1 MSLSRQGI
9 LGAVLFIGG
18 SVMLYAMVQKVNDNT
33 AQTTDITANSVQ
45 MSDVQSNDVK
55 SNQHHQGSSQ
65 NSSQNSSQSIESDL
79 MVEPLTTDIE
89 TEKQI
94 LAKKQQQRIAN
105 VKEQERRT
113 QVFLE
118 ENQKAVDV
126 ALAKARAE
134 SEIYAAKNK
143 AKTDNGTEPVDNL
156 TTEEQDNIS
165 RPVVT
170 ARQAPKQPQPP
181 AKNQQQASAS
191 QATNNANGTTQNTQ
205 ANNTQSN
212 NTQTQANNTQANKA
226 PPKSPINHTV
236 KRGDG
241 LIRLARQYNVSLEA
255 LATMNKLATDAELTL
270 GQQLIIPSGKQIA
283 RLEREAKEAEK
294 AKELAKQKA
303 QREKQLKAEQ
313 EKQEKRQQEL
323 LAQKSAEAKRES
335 QQKLKEARQ
344 TVKETD
350 AKGNFGVQVALASNQ
365 QRADE
370 VAAKFKKAGYQVS
383 TSQTS
388 RGVRVMVGPERGKI
402 AAIALKDKIN
412 SDPNVGTT
420 EAWVLYW
427 R

>member
-55 SNQHHQGSSQ
+55 SNQHHQG
-65 NSSQNSSQSIESDL
+65 SSQNSSQSIESDL

-156 TTEEQDNIS
+156 TTAEQDNIS

-170 ARQAPKQPQPP
+170 ARQAPKQPP

-313 EKQEKRQQEL
+313 EKRQQEL

>member
-45 MSDVQSNDVK
+45 MNDVQSNDVK

-65 NSSQNSSQSIESDL
+65 NSSHSIESDL

-156 TTEEQDNIS
+156 TTAEQDNIS

-170 ARQAPKQPQPP
+170 ARQAPKQPP

-191 QATNNANGTTQNTQ
+191 QATNNTNPTTQNTQ

-212 NTQTQANNTQANKA
+212 NTQSNNTQATQATKA

-344 TVKETD
+344 AVKETD

>member
-55 SNQHHQGSSQ
+55 SNQHHQG
-65 NSSQNSSQSIESDL
+65 SSQNSSQSIESDL

-156 TTEEQDNIS
+156 TTAEQDNIS

-170 ARQAPKQPQPP
+170 ARQAPKQPP

-191 QATNNANGTTQNTQ
+191 QVTNNANGTTQNTQ
-205 ANNTQSN
+205 ANSTQSN

-303 QREKQLKAEQ
+303 QREKQLKAE
-313 EKQEKRQQEL
+313 QEKRQQEL

>member
-65 NSSQNSSQSIESDL
+65 NSSQNSNQSIESDL

-118 ENQKAVDV
+118 ENQKAADV

-156 TTEEQDNIS
+156 TTAEQDNIS

-170 ARQAPKQPQPP
+170 ARQAPKQPP

-191 QATNNANGTTQNTQ
+191 QTTNNANGTTQNTQ
-205 ANNTQSN
+205 ANSTQSK
-212 NTQTQANNTQANKA
+212 NTQANKA

-344 TVKETD
+344 AVKETD

>member
-55 SNQHHQGSSQ
+55 RNQHHQG
-65 NSSQNSSQSIESDL
+65 SSQNSSQSIESDL

-156 TTEEQDNIS
+156 TTAEQDNIS

-170 ARQAPKQPQPP
+170 ARQAPKQPP

>member
-55 SNQHHQGSSQ
+55 SNQHHQG
-65 NSSQNSSQSIESDL
+65 SSQNSSQSIESDL

-156 TTEEQDNIS
+156 TTAEQDNIS

-170 ARQAPKQPQPP
+170 ARQAPKQPP

-191 QATNNANGTTQNTQ
+191 QATNNANPTTQNTQ
-205 ANNTQSN
+205 ANSTQSN
-212 NTQTQANNTQANKA
+212 NSQTQANNTQANKA

-241 LIRLARQYNVSLEA
+241 LIRLARQYNVSLES

>member
-55 SNQHHQGSSQ
+55 SNQHHQG
-65 NSSQNSSQSIESDL
+65 SSQNSSQSIESDL

-156 TTEEQDNIS
+156 TTAEQDNIS

-170 ARQAPKQPQPP
+170 ARQAPKQPP

-205 ANNTQSN
+205 ANSTQSN

-303 QREKQLKAEQ
+303 EREKQLKAEQ

>member
-45 MSDVQSNDVK
+45 MSDVQNNDVK
-55 SNQHHQGSSQ
+55 SNQHHQG
-65 NSSQNSSQSIESDL
+65 SSQNSSQSIESDL

-156 TTEEQDNIS
+156 TTAEQDNIS

-170 ARQAPKQPQPP
+170 ARQAPKQPP

-191 QATNNANGTTQNTQ
+191 QATNNAIGTTQNTQ
-205 ANNTQSN
+205 ANNTQS
-212 NTQTQANNTQANKA
+212 NNTQANKA

-241 LIRLARQYNVSLEA
+241 LIRLARQYNVSLES

-344 TVKETD
+344 AVKETD

>member
-55 SNQHHQGSSQ
+55 SNQHHQG
-65 NSSQNSSQSIESDL
+65 SSQNSSQSIESDL

-156 TTEEQDNIS
+156 TTAEQDNIS

-170 ARQAPKQPQPP
+170 ARQAPKQPP

-191 QATNNANGTTQNTQ
+191 QATNNAIGTTQN
-205 ANNTQSN
+205 
-212 NTQTQANNTQANKA
+212 TQANNTQANKA

-270 GQQLIIPSGKQIA
+270 GQQLTIPSGKQIA

-303 QREKQLKAEQ
+303 QREKQLKVEQ

>member
-45 MSDVQSNDVK
+45 MSDVQNNDVK
-55 SNQHHQGSSQ
+55 SNQHHQG
-65 NSSQNSSQSIESDL
+65 SSQNSSQSIESDL

-156 TTEEQDNIS
+156 TTAEQDNIS

-170 ARQAPKQPQPP
+170 ARQAPKQPP

-191 QATNNANGTTQNTQ
+191 QATNNAIGTTQNTQ
-205 ANNTQSN
+205 ANNTQS
-212 NTQTQANNTQANKA
+212 NNTQANKA

-241 LIRLARQYNVSLEA
+241 LIRLARQYNVSLES

>member
-55 SNQHHQGSSQ
+55 SNQHHQG
-65 NSSQNSSQSIESDL
+65 SSQNSSQSIESDL

-170 ARQAPKQPQPP
+170 ARQAPKQPP

-191 QATNNANGTTQNTQ
+191 QATNNAIGTTQNTQ
-205 ANNTQSN
+205 ANNTQS
-212 NTQTQANNTQANKA
+212 NNTQANKA

-241 LIRLARQYNVSLEA
+241 LIRLARQYNVSLES

-344 TVKETD
+344 AVKETD

>member
-55 SNQHHQGSSQ
+55 SNQHHQG
-65 NSSQNSSQSIESDL
+65 SSQNSSQSIESDL

-156 TTEEQDNIS
+156 TTAEQDNIS

-170 ARQAPKQPQPP
+170 ARQAPKQPP

-212 NTQTQANNTQANKA
+212 NTQSNNTQANKA

-270 GQQLIIPSGKQIA
+270 GQQLTIPSGKQIA

>member
-118 ENQKAVDV
+118 ENQKAADV

-156 TTEEQDNIS
+156 TTAEQDNIS

-170 ARQAPKQPQPP
+170 ARQAPKQPP

-205 ANNTQSN
+205 ANSTQSN

-303 QREKQLKAEQ
+303 QREKQLKAE
-313 EKQEKRQQEL
+313 QEKRQQEL

>member
-55 SNQHHQGSSQ
+55 SNQHHQG
-65 NSSQNSSQSIESDL
+65 SSQNSSQSIESDL

-156 TTEEQDNIS
+156 TTAEQDNIS

-170 ARQAPKQPQPP
+170 ARQAPKQPP

-212 NTQTQANNTQANKA
+212 NTQTQTNNIQANNTQTNKA

-388 RGVRVMVGPERGKI
+388 RGVRDMVGPERGKI

>member
-55 SNQHHQGSSQ
+55 SNQHHQG
-65 NSSQNSSQSIESDL
+65 SSQNSSQSIESDL

-156 TTEEQDNIS
+156 TTAEQDNIS

-170 ARQAPKQPQPP
+170 ARQAPKQPP

-205 ANNTQSN
+205 ANSTQSN

-241 LIRLARQYNVSLEA
+241 LIRLTRQYNVSLEA

>member
-9 LGAVLFIGG
+9 FGAVLFIGG

-65 NSSQNSSQSIESDL
+65 NSSQSIESDL

-118 ENQKAVDV
+118 ENQKAADV

-156 TTEEQDNIS
+156 TTAEQDNIS

-170 ARQAPKQPQPP
+170 ARQAPKQPP

-205 ANNTQSN
+205 ANSTQSN

-241 LIRLARQYNVSLEA
+241 LIRLARQYNVSLES

>member
-156 TTEEQDNIS
+156 TTAEQDNIS

-170 ARQAPKQPQPP
+170 ARQAPKQPP

-191 QATNNANGTTQNTQ
+191 QTTNNANGTTQNTQ
-205 ANNTQSN
+205 ANSTQSK
-212 NTQTQANNTQANKA
+212 NTQANKA

>member
-55 SNQHHQGSSQ
+55 SNQHHQG
-65 NSSQNSSQSIESDL
+65 SSQNSSQSIESDL

-143 AKTDNGTEPVDNL
+143 AKTDNGTEPVDSL
-156 TTEEQDNIS
+156 TTAEQDNIS

-170 ARQAPKQPQPP
+170 ARQAPKQPP

>member
-45 MSDVQSNDVK
+45 MSDVQNNDVK
-55 SNQHHQGSSQ
+55 SNQHHQG
-65 NSSQNSSQSIESDL
+65 SSQNSSQSIESDL

-205 ANNTQSN
+205 ANSTQSN

>member
-65 NSSQNSSQSIESDL
+65 NSSQSIESDL

-118 ENQKAVDV
+118 ENQKAADV

-170 ARQAPKQPQPP
+170 ARQAPKQPP

-205 ANNTQSN
+205 ANSTQSN

-241 LIRLARQYNVSLEA
+241 LIRLARQYNVSLES

>member
-55 SNQHHQGSSQ
+55 SNQHHQG
-65 NSSQNSSQSIESDL
+65 SSQNSSQSIESDL

-156 TTEEQDNIS
+156 TTAEQDNIS

-170 ARQAPKQPQPP
+170 ARQALKQPP

-191 QATNNANGTTQNTQ
+191 QATNNANPTTQNTQ

-303 QREKQLKAEQ
+303 LREKQLKAEQ

-344 TVKETD
+344 AVKETD

>member
-65 NSSQNSSQSIESDL
+65 NSSQSIESDL

-118 ENQKAVDV
+118 ENQKAADV

-156 TTEEQDNIS
+156 TTAEQDNIS

-170 ARQAPKQPQPP
+170 ARQAPKQPP

-212 NTQTQANNTQANKA
+212 NTQSNNTQANKA

>member
-65 NSSQNSSQSIESDL
+65 NSSQSIESDL

-118 ENQKAVDV
+118 ENQKAADV

-156 TTEEQDNIS
+156 TTAEQDNIS

-170 ARQAPKQPQPP
+170 ARQAPKQPP

-205 ANNTQSN
+205 ANSTQSN

>member
-55 SNQHHQGSSQ
+55 SNQHHQG
-65 NSSQNSSQSIESDL
+65 SSQNSSQSIESDL

-156 TTEEQDNIS
+156 TTAEQDNIS

-170 ARQAPKQPQPP
+170 ARQAPKQPP

-212 NTQTQANNTQANKA
+212 NTQSNNTQANKA

>member
-55 SNQHHQGSSQ
+55 SNQHHQG
-65 NSSQNSSQSIESDL
+65 SSQNSSQSIESDL

-143 AKTDNGTEPVDNL
+143 AKTDNGTEPADNL
-156 TTEEQDNIS
+156 TTAEQDNIS

-170 ARQAPKQPQPP
+170 ARQAPKQPP

-191 QATNNANGTTQNTQ
+191 QATNNANETTQNTQ

-212 NTQTQANNTQANKA
+212 NTQSNNTQTQANKA

-323 LAQKSAEAKRES
+323 LAQKSAEAKRAS

>member
-55 SNQHHQGSSQ
+55 SNQHHQG
-65 NSSQNSSQSIESDL
+65 SSQNSSQSIESDL

-156 TTEEQDNIS
+156 TTAEQDNIS

-170 ARQAPKQPQPP
+170 ARQAPKQPP

>member
-65 NSSQNSSQSIESDL
+65 NSSQSIESGL

>member
-118 ENQKAVDV
+118 ENQKAADV

-156 TTEEQDNIS
+156 TTAEQDNIS

-170 ARQAPKQPQPP
+170 ARQAPKQPP

-191 QATNNANGTTQNTQ
+191 QATNNANGTTQN
-205 ANNTQSN
+205 
-212 NTQTQANNTQANKA
+212 TQANNTQANKA

>member
-55 SNQHHQGSSQ
+55 SNQHHQG
-65 NSSQNSSQSIESDL
+65 SSQNSSQSIESDL

-156 TTEEQDNIS
+156 TTAEQDNIS

-170 ARQAPKQPQPP
+170 ARQALKQPP

-191 QATNNANGTTQNTQ
+191 QATNNANPTTQNTQ

>member
-55 SNQHHQGSSQ
+55 SNQHHQG
-65 NSSQNSSQSIESDL
+65 SSQNSSQSIESDL

-156 TTEEQDNIS
+156 TTAEQDNIS

-170 ARQAPKQPQPP
+170 ARQAPKQPP

-205 ANNTQSN
+205 ANSTQSN

-303 QREKQLKAEQ
+303 QRE
-313 EKQEKRQQEL
+313 
-323 LAQKSAEAKRES
+323 
-335 QQKLKEARQ
+335 
-344 TVKETD
+344 
-350 AKGNFGVQVALASNQ
+350 
-365 QRADE
+365 
-370 VAAKFKKAGYQVS
+370 
-383 TSQTS
+383 
-388 RGVRVMVGPERGKI
+388 
-402 AAIALKDKIN
+402 N
-412 SDPNVGTT
+412 S
-420 EAWVLYW
+420 
-427 R
+427 

>member
-65 NSSQNSSQSIESDL
+65 NSSQSIESDL
-79 MVEPLTTDIE
+79 IVEPLTTDIE

-156 TTEEQDNIS
+156 TTAEQDNIS

-170 ARQAPKQPQPP
+170 ARQAPKQPP

-191 QATNNANGTTQNTQ
+191 QATNNAIGTTQNTQ

-241 LIRLARQYNVSLEA
+241 LIRLARQYNVSLES

>member
-65 NSSQNSSQSIESDL
+65 NSSQSIESDL
-79 MVEPLTTDIE
+79 IVEPLTTDIE

-156 TTEEQDNIS
+156 TTAEQDNIS

-170 ARQAPKQPQPP
+170 ARQAPKQPP

-191 QATNNANGTTQNTQ
+191 QATNNAIGTTQNTQ

-241 LIRLARQYNVSLEA
+241 LIRLARQYNVSLES

-283 RLEREAKEAEK
+283 RLEREAKEAEKAEK

>member
-55 SNQHHQGSSQ
+55 SNQHHQG
-65 NSSQNSSQSIESDL
+65 SSQNSSQSIESDL

-156 TTEEQDNIS
+156 TTAEQDNIS

-170 ARQAPKQPQPP
+170 ARQALKQPP

-205 ANNTQSN
+205 ANSTQSN

>member
-9 LGAVLFIGG
+9 LGVVLFIGG

-55 SNQHHQGSSQ
+55 SNQHHQG
-65 NSSQNSSQSIESDL
+65 SSQNSSQSIESDL

-156 TTEEQDNIS
+156 TTAEQDNIS

-170 ARQAPKQPQPP
+170 ARQALKQPP

-191 QATNNANGTTQNTQ
+191 QATNNANPTTQNTQ

>member
-33 AQTTDITANSVQ
+33 AQTTDITVNSVQ

-55 SNQHHQGSSQ
+55 SNQHHQG
-65 NSSQNSSQSIESDL
+65 SSQNSSQSIESDL

-156 TTEEQDNIS
+156 TTAEQDNIS

-170 ARQAPKQPQPP
+170 ARQAPKQPP

-191 QATNNANGTTQNTQ
+191 QATNNTNPTTQNTQ

>member
-55 SNQHHQGSSQ
+55 SNQHHQG
-65 NSSQNSSQSIESDL
+65 SSQNSSQSIESDL

-156 TTEEQDNIS
+156 TTAEQDNIS

-170 ARQAPKQPQPP
+170 ARQAPKQPP

-191 QATNNANGTTQNTQ
+191 QATNNAIGTTQNTQ

-313 EKQEKRQQEL
+313 EKRQQEL

>member
-65 NSSQNSSQSIESDL
+65 NSNQSIESDL

-118 ENQKAVDV
+118 ENQKAADV

-156 TTEEQDNIS
+156 TTAEQDNIS

-170 ARQAPKQPQPP
+170 ARQAPKQPP

-205 ANNTQSN
+205 ANSTQSN

-270 GQQLIIPSGKQIA
+270 GQQLTIPSGKQIA

-303 QREKQLKAEQ
+303 QREKQLKAE
-313 EKQEKRQQEL
+313 QEKRQQEL

>member
-55 SNQHHQGSSQ
+55 SNQHHQG
-65 NSSQNSSQSIESDL
+65 SSQNSSQSIESDL

-156 TTEEQDNIS
+156 TTAEQDNIS

-170 ARQAPKQPQPP
+170 ARQAPKQPP

-191 QATNNANGTTQNTQ
+191 QATNNANGITQNTQ
-205 ANNTQSN
+205 ANSTQSN

>member
-55 SNQHHQGSSQ
+55 SNQHHQG
-65 NSSQNSSQSIESDL
+65 SSQNSSQSIESDL

-156 TTEEQDNIS
+156 TTAEQDNIS

-170 ARQAPKQPQPP
+170 ARQAPKQPP

-191 QATNNANGTTQNTQ
+191 QTTNNANGTTQNTQ
-205 ANNTQSN
+205 ANSTQSK
-212 NTQTQANNTQANKA
+212 NTQANKA